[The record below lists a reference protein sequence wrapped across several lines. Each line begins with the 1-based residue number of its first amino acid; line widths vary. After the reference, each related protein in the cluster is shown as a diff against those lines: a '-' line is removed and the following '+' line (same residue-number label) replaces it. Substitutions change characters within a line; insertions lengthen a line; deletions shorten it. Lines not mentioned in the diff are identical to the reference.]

1 MVIPA
6 KYEHGVFKPLEDVLL
21 EEGTVVEVYLPQP
34 KASKTRKSI
43 RESGI
48 FGIWKQRGEIENGID
63 YVNKVRDNPRDY
75 EL

>member
-6 KYEHGVFKPLEDVLL
+6 KYEHGVFKPLEDVRL
-21 EEGTVVEVYLPQP
+21 EEGTVVEVYLP
-34 KASKTRKSI
+34 KAKAQRTRKSI

-48 FGIWKQRGEIENGID
+48 FGVWRNRQDIADGVG
-63 YVNKVRDNPRDY
+63 YVNKLRDNPRDY